1 MLDNSAGMWVFSI
14 AIPKISNINGEI
26 DTHND
31 CPILLKTSANPMHRN
46 AIKIA
51 FLIDLNEIRVK
62 LPCIK
67 KAAIPIKK
75 NRKLFSFVLKL
86 NFNSVKIEKLVS
98 KPEKIIIPSSD
109 KIKRRSG
116 ENDS

>member
-67 KAAIPIKK
+67 KPQFQLRRIE
-75 NRKLFSFVLKL
+75 NCFSCI
-86 NFNSVKIEKLVS
+86 KIEF
-98 KPEKIIIPSSD
+98 
-109 KIKRRSG
+109 
-116 ENDS
+116 